1 METTSISFS
10 SEVKAELCALPL
22 GDKAGA
28 LAECYGI
35 LLYSNTFTTREI
47 RMVTGNRA
55 LMQRLPRLF
64 KKAFG
69 LEFDQ
74 VTGGEDNKKGIFR
87 ITTPEKIRRIFEAF
101 GADGD
106 CTPVLHINLAAL
118 EEPGARVAFLRGAF
132 LAGGSVT
139 DPE

>member
-87 ITTPEKIRRIFEAF
+87 CLG
-101 GADGD
+101 GAGS
-106 CTPVLHINLAAL
+106 
-118 EEPGARVAFLRGAF
+118 
-132 LAGGSVT
+132 AGGISAGRVFGGWQRDRPGKT
-139 DPE
+139 VPLRAGDQSL